1 MLNSTLIKWLSRDVP
16 DKSSGQ
22 SVRKNVSLFTDI
34 GLIRSQNQDRVAC
47 LHIDSATPSES
58 SFMAIAVSD
67 GMGGM
72 KDGAECATRTIASFF
87 SALTKHRHRPELER
101 LRISTIEANESVYR
115 FSNGAGGATLSAL
128 LITDKFGTFSVNVGD
143 SRIYAETLTEPKEL
157 HRITR
162 DDSLAEAV
170 GGHGRELLQ
179 FIGMGP
185 GIQPHINFVDSVYDR
200 FLLTTDGIHFVDNDT
215 LSLIFINSANIN
227 QAANRLSTL
236 ARWLGAHDNASGAVI
251 SLQDAHKSLSK
262 TNERSLKI
270 LDPFSELYISSV
282 MDEQKREQRTRESLL
297 STPALTPVETEPL
310 NDAAADKDTK
320 KPTTRIKRSRAKTK
334 DPKHTSESES
344 KPQEL
349 QIVIEMDT
357 EHKDGADDL
366 VK

>member
-16 DKSSGQ
+16 DKSSAQ
-22 SVRKNVSLFTDI
+22 SARKSVSLFTDI

-47 LHIDSATPSES
+47 LQIDATTPSES

-87 SALTKHRHRPELER
+87 SALAKHRHRPEIER

-143 SRIYAETLTEPKEL
+143 SRIYAETFAEPKEL

-185 GIQPHINFVDSVYDR
+185 GIQPHTNFVSDVYDR
-200 FLLTTDGIHFVDNDT
+200 FLLTTDGIHFVENET
-215 LSLIFINSANIN
+215 LSSIFINATDIN

-236 ARWLGAHDNASGAVI
+236 ARWLGAHDNASGAVV
-251 SLQDAHKSLSK
+251 SLQNARKSLSPR
-262 TNERSLKI
+262 NEHLVKV
-270 LDPFSELYISSV
+270 LDPFSELSISSV
-282 MDEQKREQRTRESLL
+282 LNERNREQARAPLIV
-297 STPALTPVETEPL
+297 TPTPTTSVETDTAD
-310 NDAAADKDTK
+310 NATADKDTK
-320 KPTTRIKRSRAKTK
+320 KPTTRIRRSRPKTK
-334 DPKHTSESES
+334 TPKRTSEIESET
-344 KPQEL
+344 QDL

-357 EHKDGADDL
+357 EHKDGADDPI
-366 VK
+366 K